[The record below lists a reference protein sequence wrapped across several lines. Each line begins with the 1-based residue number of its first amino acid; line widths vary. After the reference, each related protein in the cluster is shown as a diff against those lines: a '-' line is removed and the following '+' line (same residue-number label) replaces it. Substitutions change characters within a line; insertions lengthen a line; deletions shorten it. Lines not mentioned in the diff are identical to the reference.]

1 MNSSDKQQEGF
12 IMKAFEIFLDGR
24 FVDTAYFGVPK
35 TIKQAKASLIE
46 DGHAKRITL
55 KIVFLGGR

>member
-1 MNSSDKQQEGF
+1 
-12 IMKAFEIFLDGR
+12 MKAFEIFLDGR
-24 FVDTAYFGVPK
+24 FVDTAYFSIPK

-46 DGHAKRITL
+46 DGHASRITL

>member
-24 FVDTAYFGVPK
+24 FVDTAYFINPK
-35 TIKQAKASLIE
+35 TIKQAKASLVE
-46 DGHAKRITL
+46 DGHSSSITL
-55 KIVFLGGR
+55 KVVFLGGR